1 MKALNQFSLL
11 FLSAGMVFPSVTLA
25 GAKGKPG
32 AEVTKVVDGLA
43 VMVQMG
49 QAAFAQDE
57 RVGLTVTVKNTG
69 RHVARLNATQFLGS
83 TTFGRHEFA
92 LSDAVGAK
100 WAVVRDLRAILS
112 RALVRLIPVTLQPN
126 KSFTARSYLP
136 LHGMFFQKA
145 GAAGV
150 RVLPIGKYKLAVSM
164 KLGGKAF
171 AIPAV
176 TFEIRKQ
183 PKLTELPGALPK
195 AKIITAARVFFKAR
209 LGQFQAANRGKAFWD
224 ELAANQFAPRI
235 TEAGRHWSVRFDRE
249 IESKVGKQVMGMII
263 LLDVKGK
270 VVNPN
275 PAFGFYPD
283 KNAER
288 PRMQINLPVRAR
300 RSKPLVPRR

>member
-1 MKALNQFSLL
+1 
-11 FLSAGMVFPSVTLA
+11 
-25 GAKGKPG
+25 
-32 AEVTKVVDGLA
+32 
-43 VMVQMG
+43 
-49 QAAFAQDE
+49 
-57 RVGLTVTVKNTG
+57 
-69 RHVARLNATQFLGS
+69 
-83 TTFGRHEFA
+83 
-92 LSDAVGAK
+92 
-100 WAVVRDLRAILS
+100 
-112 RALVRLIPVTLQPN
+112 
-126 KSFTARSYLP
+126 
-136 LHGMFFQKA
+136 MFFQKA

-249 IESKVGKQVMGMII
+249 IESKVGKQVIGMVI
-263 LLDVKGK
+263 LLDAKGK

-275 PAFGFYPD
+275 PIFGFYPD
-283 KNAER
+283 KDAER
-288 PRMQINLPVRAR
+288 PRMQINLPVRAG
-300 RSKPLVPRR
+300 RSKPLAPRRK